1 MTDDDRETLE
11 LFAEKTY
18 RLILRLPEVDRESL
32 ETAVEDTFDVELEE
46 VDVSEFSPAASRH
59 EFESESVTGAVS
71 VDVDGNTV
79 LTLRDVVYV
88 DDAAERL
95 EELDHLLKV
104 DALSESAERLREFD
118 ADENPLEKVL

>member
-1 MTDDDRETLE
+1 MTEDGRETLE
-11 LFAEKTY
+11 LFSEKTY
-18 RLILRLPEVDRESL
+18 RLILRLPAVDRESL

-46 VDVSEFSPAASRH
+46 VDVSEFSPDASRR
-59 EFESESVTGAVS
+59 EFDTESVTGAVS
-71 VDVDGNTV
+71 VDVDGNAV

-88 DDAAERL
+88 DDAADHL
-95 EELDHLLKV
+95 EELDHLLKA

>member
-1 MTDDDRETLE
+1 MSDDRETLE
-11 LFAEKTY
+11 LFSEKTY

-32 ETAVEDTFDVELEE
+32 ETAVEDSFDVELED
-46 VDVSEFSPAASRH
+46 VDVSEFSPDASRH

-95 EELDHLLKV
+95 EELDHLLKE
-104 DALSESAERLREFD
+104 DALAESAEELRAFD